1 VQPALLKLLASLGAG
16 FDCASKAE
24 LEAVLAMGVPKDR
37 IIFAHPCKRACDLRF
52 ARDAGIQMTTF
63 DTESELNKLASVYP
77 GIKLVLRVRCDD
89 PEVSSPARSSTCVH
103 NTWQCMLGLNRTE
116 HNRTNNSSS
125 ARTTLEHCPAKTAEL
140 SCAAWW

>member
-24 LEAVLAMGVPKDR
+24 LEAVLSMGVPKDR

-52 ARDAGIQMTTF
+52 ARDAGVQMTTF
-63 DTESELNKLASVYP
+63 DTESELNKVASAYP

-89 PEVSSPARSSTCVH
+89 PEVSPLPLVH
-103 NTWQCMLGLNRTE
+103 GSGLEPQPSGMHATRQCMQEKVCITQLQL
-116 HNRTNNSSS
+116 
-125 ARTTLEHCPAKTAEL
+125 P
-140 SCAAWW
+140 